1 MFRDLDQDVR
11 SECINYI
18 LYKLPE
24 QYIKVCTV
32 MPPKH
37 WVALFDNFGLHVIQK
52 IFCLLV
58 LMKFNDQLCC
68 QLNIMNEYYLPVL
81 ITDYI

>member
-18 LYKLPE
+18 LYQLPE
-24 QYIKVCTV
+24 QYIKVRTV

-37 WVALFDNFGLHVIQK
+37 WVVLFDMVTSV
-52 IFCLLV
+52 C
-58 LMKFNDQLCC
+58 M
-68 QLNIMNEYYLPVL
+68 
-81 ITDYI
+81 